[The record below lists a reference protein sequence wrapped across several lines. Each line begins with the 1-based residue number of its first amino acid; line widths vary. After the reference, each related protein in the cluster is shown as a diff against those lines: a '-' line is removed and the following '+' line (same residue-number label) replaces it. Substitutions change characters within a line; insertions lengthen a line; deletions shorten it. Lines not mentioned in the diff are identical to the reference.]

1 LGLAIGPLMLLYLRN
16 KDITE
21 DYLKTKMKKK
31 IIKFLQNSQVSRLI
45 LKKEVIGKWVYPDLV
60 V

>member
-1 LGLAIGPLMLLYLRN
+1 MGLAIGPLMLLYLRN